1 MIRASESLI
10 WFQSVLSLSS
20 GSAQFVFPSRAP
32 VLYKLAN
39 NTRPSGV
46 TPVSTHQFP
55 LSDTKGRADENIS
68 KCWQEDAHRM
78 DLCRCMMQRGLNKK
92 TGRQIAWG
100 ERLSALD
107 WAFSLWSHLGISNEA
122 CVVCHLSTLS
132 LQKLKFNVTYR
143 KCDNVTSLTVW
154 CQTGYFFLTP
164 NLDFTFKTC
173 SKLSL
178 YLYLFLSRCY
188 ICLGW
193 ICCASIPFWT
203 KFNLNAELWIR
214 DPLCAC
220 RIHKSRFNKFRYFLN
235 CYFIYYSL
243 GH

>member
-20 GSAQFVFPSRAP
+20 GSAQFVFPSQAP

-55 LSDTKGRADENIS
+55 LSDTEGRADETIS
-68 KCWQEDAHRM
+68 KCWQEDAYRM

-107 WAFSLWSHLGISNEA
+107 WAFSLWSHLGIGNEA

-132 LQKLKFNVTYR
+132 PEAQIQRHIQKMWQ
-143 KCDNVTSLTVW
+143 CDILDSLVSDW
-154 CQTGYFFLTP
+154 LFFP
-164 NLDFTFKTC
+164 
-173 SKLSL
+173 
-178 YLYLFLSRCY
+178 Y
-188 ICLGW
+188 
-193 ICCASIPFWT
+193 T
-203 KFNLNAELWIR
+203 KPGF
-214 DPLCAC
+214 
-220 RIHKSRFNKFRYFLN
+220 HF
-235 CYFIYYSL
+235 
-243 GH
+243 

>member
-1 MIRASESLI
+1 MIRASKSLI
-10 WFQSVLSLSS
+10 WFQPVLSLSS
-20 GSAQFVFPSRAP
+20 GSAQFVFHSQAP

-39 NTRPSGV
+39 NTRPSSV

-55 LSDTKGRADENIS
+55 LSDTEGRADENIS
-68 KCWQEDAHRM
+68 KCWQEDTHRM

-132 LQKLKFNVTYR
+132 LSRSSNSTSHTENVTF
-143 KCDNVTSLTVW
+143 LTVW

-173 SKLSL
+173 SNLSL

-188 ICLGW
+188 ICFGW
-193 ICCASIPFWT
+193 ICFASIPVWT
-203 KFNLNAELWIR
+203 KFNLNTELWIC
-214 DPLCAC
+214 DPL
-220 RIHKSRFNKFRYFLN
+220 
-235 CYFIYYSL
+235 
-243 GH
+243 